1 MCTFGGTMLLRRE
14 MPSDIPAV
22 RRLVTEAFA
31 VDPRTG
37 QSVEGE
43 PVEVRLLDQLRASDA
58 WMPPLSWVA
67 VDGKEVLG
75 YAVCTRAHVDGT
87 AVVGL
92 GPIGVQ
98 PKRQRAGVGSALMH
112 ALLGAGDALD
122 VPLVGLLGDPAYY
135 GRFGFRPSADLA
147 ILPPDPAWGDYFQVR
162 ALSAHSVELAGTFAY
177 SRAFDD
183 LEESGHEVARCV
195 TS

>member
-1 MCTFGGTMLLRRE
+1 MLLRLE
-14 MPSDIPAV
+14 TPSDMPAV

-31 VDPRTG
+31 VDPRTREP
-37 QSVEGE
+37 VEGE

-58 WMPPLSWVA
+58 WIPRLSWVA
-67 VDGKEVLG
+67 VDGEEVIG
-75 YAVCTRAHVDGT
+75 YAVCTRAQVSGT
-87 AVVGL
+87 AVVCL

-98 PKRQRAGVGSALMH
+98 PTLQRSGVGSALMH
-112 ALLGAGDALD
+112 ALLGASDALD

-162 ALSAHSVELAGTFAY
+162 ALSAHSVGLAGAFAY

-183 LEESGHEVARCV
+183 VK
-195 TS
+195 

>member
-1 MCTFGGTMLLRRE
+1 MHTYGDAMLLRRE
-14 MPSDIPAV
+14 TPSDIPDV
-22 RRLVTEAFA
+22 RRLMTEAFA
-31 VDPRTG
+31 VDPRTRKPM
-37 QSVEGE
+37 EGE

-67 VDGKEVLG
+67 VDGEEVLG

-98 PKRQRAGVGSALMH
+98 PKRQRSGVGSALIH
-112 ALLGAGDALD
+112 ALLGASDALD

-135 GRFGFRPSADLA
+135 DRFGFCPSADLA
-147 ILPPDPAWGDYFQVR
+147 IVPPNPAWGDDFQVR
-162 ALSAHSVELAGTFAY
+162 ALSAHSVGLAGTFAY

-183 LEESGHEVARCV
+183 LG
-195 TS
+195 